1 MRKLLIAIMS
11 LMVAVLCWNLSQ
23 FITNNL
29 VLGLFVNYG
38 DSSRGSR
45 VGFATMGGVIQ
56 FSIWVLMLWGIRKVV
71 VSKMKGKA
79 NRSND

>member
-71 VSKMKGKA
+71 VSKMKGKE